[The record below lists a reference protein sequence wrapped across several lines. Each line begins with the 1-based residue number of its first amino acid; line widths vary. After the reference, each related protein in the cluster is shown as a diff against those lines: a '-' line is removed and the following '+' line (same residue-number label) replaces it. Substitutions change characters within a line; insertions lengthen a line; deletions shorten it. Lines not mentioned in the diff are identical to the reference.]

1 MRFRSLACLL
11 TLSLLTLSLL
21 TLSLLTPCSILGLG
35 VRIQAQD
42 LGGTGLKEN
51 LDLPFDARGDGTGE
65 DEDPPEV
72 VSFYGQN
79 LEGDGFFYTVDRS
92 GSMFDQGELRR
103 AKQEISR
110 NISEFSSKTQFAVV
124 FFDASIL
131 KFPQGGRPTE
141 ANPAMK
147 GAALS
152 WINGMGR
159 GGGSCMMQGLREAL
173 QFANLAS
180 AKRKVIV
187 YVGDGGGT
195 CPGRTGSEQQYLQN
209 MVTTITAQNYQRI
222 QINCIGVLMNGR
234 TTQRNYM
241 KLVASA
247 NGGTYRE
254 IN

>member
-1 MRFRSLACLL
+1 MRFRSLA
-11 TLSLLTLSLL
+11 SLLTL
-21 TLSLLTPCSILGLG
+21 CSILGLG
-35 VRIQAQD
+35 VRIGAQD

-51 LDLPFDARGDGTGE
+51 LDLPFDARGDGAGE
-65 DEDPPEV
+65 DEDAPEV

-92 GSMFDQGELRR
+92 GSMQNQGELQR

-124 FFDASIL
+124 FFDSGIQ
-131 KFPQGGRPTE
+131 KFPTSGRPAE
-141 ANPAMK
+141 ANAGMK

-152 WINGMGR
+152 WINNMR
-159 GGGSCMMQGLREAL
+159 GGSGSCMTQGLRVAL
-173 QFANLAS
+173 QFGNLAS

-195 CPGRTGSEQQYLQN
+195 CGGGNQQQYLQN
-209 MVTTITAQNYQRI
+209 MVSTITGQNYQRI

-247 NGGTYRE
+247 NG
-254 IN
+254 